1 MIILS
6 KLRMPLAKYLFL
18 ALLMAISCAIPGIL
32 TGIKKW
38 PPQLFATILD
48 ASWQNDFYYKAYT
61 RSTPY
66 IYGIIFG
73 YICHQSRNIHRVHGK
88 KLPVWLVILGWL
100 FSTGLCLTTVLY
112 IDVYSFFEYSISIN
126 TWFLKIFRY
135 LDYKNIGNGIL
146 IVLLPIPNAIAWQL
160 PYFMHLLAD

>member
-1 MIILS
+1 MGESWYLAADFQLFLIGPWIMIILS

-112 IDVYSFFEYSISIN
+112 IWMFNY
-126 TWFLKIFRY
+126 FLNIQLVLIVHNF
-135 LDYKNIGNGIL
+135 KNI
-146 IVLLPIPNAIAWQL
+146 
-160 PYFMHLLAD
+160 

>member
-1 MIILS
+1 MGESWYLAADFQLFLIGPWIMIILS
-6 KLRMPLAKYLFL
+6 KLRIPLAKYLFL

-100 FSTGLCLTTVLY
+100 SSTGLCLTTVLY
-112 IDVYSFFEYSISIN
+112 IWMFNY
-126 TWFLKIFRY
+126 FLNIQLVLIVHNF
-135 LDYKNIGNGIL
+135 KNI
-146 IVLLPIPNAIAWQL
+146 
-160 PYFMHLLAD
+160 

>member
-1 MIILS
+1 MGESWYLAADFQLFLIGPWIMIILS

-112 IDVYSFFEYSISIN
+112 IDVYLFFEYSISTN
-126 TWFLKIFRY
+126 ST
-135 LDYKNIGNGIL
+135 
-146 IVLLPIPNAIAWQL
+146 
-160 PYFMHLLAD
+160 

>member
-1 MIILS
+1 MIIYWTSIIASYDQILYFGLCKYLTPWIFPIQVYTSNWYKMIILS
-6 KLRMPLAKYLFL
+6 KLRIPLAKYLFL

-100 FSTGLCLTTVLY
+100 
-112 IDVYSFFEYSISIN
+112 
-126 TWFLKIFRY
+126 
-135 LDYKNIGNGIL
+135 
-146 IVLLPIPNAIAWQL
+146 
-160 PYFMHLLAD
+160 